1 MYSKGVMAPSP
12 SVPGLAIVPVLRHLR
27 NGSLSVYR
35 LGCVG
40 IPRLVCRSV
49 ARDDLLTAE
58 VVFVSVTTALVKRTS
73 AGHREM
79 SAFDAV
85 NDARSAASKC

>member
-1 MYSKGVMAPSP
+1 
-12 SVPGLAIVPVLRHLR
+12 
-27 NGSLSVYR
+27 
-35 LGCVG
+35 
-40 IPRLVCRSV
+40 
-49 ARDDLLTAE
+49 

-73 AGHREM
+73 TGHREM